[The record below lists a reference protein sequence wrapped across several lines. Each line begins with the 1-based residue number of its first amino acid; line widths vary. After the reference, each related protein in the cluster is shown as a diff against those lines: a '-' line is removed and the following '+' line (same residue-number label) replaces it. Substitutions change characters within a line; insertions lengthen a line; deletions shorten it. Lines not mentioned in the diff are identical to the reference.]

1 MTSISETTDYLHC
14 FCRLTDIIFVPVGG
28 QVITVA
34 GEIKVDDTTC
44 KEAGKLLYRGTGNPP
59 VPFFMSVS
67 KTINLPEKISVTTV
81 MEPAI
86 SRH

>member
-1 MTSISETTDYLHC
+1 MTSISETTDYLHY

-44 KEAGKLLYRGTGNPP
+44 KEAGKLLYRGTGD
-59 VPFFMSVS
+59 
-67 KTINLPEKISVTTV
+67 
-81 MEPAI
+81 
-86 SRH
+86 SRFLFLCLFPKPLTSLKKFL